1 MSNIQLKPVP
11 QSQFDETKSAEDLF
25 LSGYTDKD
33 GARKNVRIK
42 ASSLVGSAH
51 AKAYQGD
58 ILETKVFRLSSS
70 EEMYMGT
77 ITSDVLLSE
86 TNASSCYG
94 TLYLF
99 IKNDTDKEHSITLP
113 EGSYHFFPQSQNK
126 IGIPAGSYIELAIK
140 AYGVDRVV
148 TNLSGL
154 EQDEIV
160 KYVAGKNISINGNVI
175 SAVDSIYDD
184 GELLLR
190 LKALENKLDTFLA
203 EGGTI
208 GGNLRV
214 SGYVN
219 GQKFLKDE

>member
-33 GARKNVRIK
+33 GARKNVRIR
-42 ASSLVGSAH
+42 ASSFVGSAH

-58 ILETKVFRLSSS
+58 ILGTKVFRLSSS

-77 ITSDVLLSE
+77 ITNDVLLSE

-99 IKNDTDKEHSITLP
+99 VKNDTDKEHSITLP

-154 EQDEIV
+154 GSGSGEGGSELALQR
-160 KYVAGKNISINGNVI
+160 VA
-175 SAVDSIYDD
+175 
-184 GELLLR
+184 
-190 LKALENKLDTFLA
+190 ALEKRINTFFN
-203 EGGTI
+203 EGGI
-208 GGNLRV
+208 ISGNLKVVGDIRT
-214 SGYVN
+214 
-219 GQKFLKDE
+219 KRILKEE

>member
-77 ITSDVLLSE
+77 ITNDVLLSE

-154 EQDEIV
+154 GSGSGEGGSELALQR
-160 KYVAGKNISINGNVI
+160 VA
-175 SAVDSIYDD
+175 
-184 GELLLR
+184 
-190 LKALENKLDTFLA
+190 ALEKRINTFFN
-203 EGGTI
+203 EGGI
-208 GGNLRV
+208 ISGNLKVVGDIRT
-214 SGYVN
+214 
-219 GQKFLKDE
+219 KRILKEE

>member
-77 ITSDVLLSE
+77 ITNDVLLSE

-99 IKNDTDKEHSITLP
+99 VKNDTDKEHSITLP

-154 EQDEIV
+154 GSGSGEGGSELALQR
-160 KYVAGKNISINGNVI
+160 VA
-175 SAVDSIYDD
+175 
-184 GELLLR
+184 
-190 LKALENKLDTFLA
+190 ALEKRINTFFN
-203 EGGTI
+203 EGGI
-208 GGNLRV
+208 ISGNLKVVGDIRT
-214 SGYVN
+214 
-219 GQKFLKDE
+219 KRILKEE

>member
-77 ITSDVLLSE
+77 ITNDVLLSE

-99 IKNDTDKEHSITLP
+99 VKNDTDKEHSITLP

-154 EQDEIV
+154 GSGSGEGGSD
-160 KYVAGKNISINGNVI
+160 VALQRV
-175 SAVDSIYDD
+175 A
-184 GELLLR
+184 
-190 LKALENKLDTFLA
+190 ALEKRINTFFN
-203 EGGTI
+203 EGGI
-208 GGNLRV
+208 ISGNLKVVGDIRT
-214 SGYVN
+214 
-219 GQKFLKDE
+219 KRILKEE